1 MQGDK
6 MKAIYKG
13 LGTKNMANLA
23 KGKEYHV
30 RLSTGYQNGRHVIR
44 LTLDDDSKC
53 AYSSVQVL
61 MKDWK
66 IVEEESPAFMETL
79 AARDARIE
87 ELWHMFGDI
96 PMDPE
101 TEIMEE
107 DFLTF
112 PAGTHR
118 EEIWHWF
125 DERYSKGVHELMFK
139 G

>member
-1 MQGDK
+1 

-13 LGTKNMANLA
+13 LGTKNMANLT

-53 AYSSVQVL
+53 AYSSVQMF
-61 MKDWK
+61 MKDWG
-66 IVEEESPAFMETL
+66 IVEEEPPAFMETL

-87 ELWHMFGDI
+87 DLWHMFGDI

-101 TEIMEE
+101 TETMEE
-107 DFLTF
+107 DFLIF

-125 DERYSKGVHELMFK
+125 DERYSKGVYGLMFK
-139 G
+139 E

>member
-1 MQGDK
+1 

-13 LGTKNMANLA
+13 FGTKNMANLT

-30 RLSTGYQNGRHVIR
+30 RLCTGYQNGRHVIR

-53 AYSSVQVL
+53 DYPSVQVF
-61 MKDWK
+61 MKDWE
-66 IVEEESPAFMETL
+66 IVEEESPALMETL

-87 ELWHMFGDI
+87 DMWNMFGDI

-101 TEIMEE
+101 TETMEE
-107 DFLTF
+107 DFLIF

-118 EEIWHWF
+118 EEIWRWF
-125 DERYSKGVHELMFK
+125 DERYSKGVYGLMFK
-139 G
+139 E

>member
-1 MQGDK
+1 

-53 AYSSVQVL
+53 AYSSVQMF
-61 MKDWK
+61 MKDWG
-66 IVEEESPAFMETL
+66 IVEEEPPAFMETL

-87 ELWHMFGDI
+87 DLAYVWRHSDGSRDRNNGRRFSYI
-96 PMDPE
+96 PGRDTPGRN
-101 TEIMEE
+101 
-107 DFLTF
+107 L
-112 PAGTHR
+112 AL
-118 EEIWHWF
+118 
-125 DERYSKGVHELMFK
+125 V
-139 G
+139 

>member
-53 AYSSVQVL
+53 AYSSVQ
-61 MKDWK
+61 M
-66 IVEEESPAFMETL
+66 FMN
-79 AARDARIE
+79 R
-87 ELWHMFGDI
+87 
-96 PMDPE
+96 
-101 TEIMEE
+101 
-107 DFLTF
+107 
-112 PAGTHR
+112 
-118 EEIWHWF
+118 
-125 DERYSKGVHELMFK
+125 
-139 G
+139 